1 MAETASAAEAAPLPT
16 GWRLQRLAGA
26 LGAELEGVDL
36 AAAGDSEVTAIRA
49 LLNEHQVLFF
59 PDQDLSI
66 DAHVAFGA
74 RFGELEGH
82 PNLSYET
89 PHPKIFELRAS
100 GGGVAD
106 EWHTDLTF
114 QERPALLS
122 VLYMAECPAVG
133 GDTLWSNLCAAFDAM
148 SAPLREFCEGLTAL
162 HDALPHN
169 RPDRMAIHPVVRVHP
184 ETGRRALYVNEHFTR
199 RLVELEATESDAL
212 LRHLVRWIQQPRFTV
227 RYRWRR
233 GTVAIW
239 DNRATQHFVVN
250 DFEGERVIRRV
261 TVTGDVVEG
270 TRPPAWEPWVRE
282 GRLSATSR
290 HDRQLF
296 MFLKQRA
303 AGGGE
308 G

>member
-1 MAETASAAEAAPLPT
+1 MAETVNTNAAAMP
-16 GWRLQRLAGA
+16 GNWQVRRLAGA
-26 LGAELEGVDL
+26 LGAEVEGVDL
-36 AAAGDSEVTAIRA
+36 AAAGDAEVAAIRA

-59 PDQDLSI
+59 PAQDLDVES
-66 DAHVAFGA
+66 HVAFGG

-82 PNLSYET
+82 PNLTFDT

-114 QERPALLS
+114 QERPALMS
-122 VLYMAECPAVG
+122 ILYMAQCPEVG

-148 SAPLREFCEGLTAL
+148 SAPLQALCEGLTAL

-169 RPDRMAIHPVVRVHP
+169 RPERMAIHPVVRVHP
-184 ETGRRALYVNEHFTR
+184 DTGRRALYVNEHFTR

-212 LRHLVRWIQQPRFTV
+212 LRHLTRWIQQPRFTV
-227 RYRWRR
+227 RYRWSQ

-250 DFEGERVIRRV
+250 DFDGERVIRRV

-270 TRPPAWEPWVRE
+270 PRPPAWEPWGRD

-290 HDRQLF
+290 HDRQLY
-296 MFLKQRA
+296 MFLKQQ
-303 AGGGE
+303 AGE
-308 G
+308 S